1 MNWTINLAI
10 AILLSSLTGACL
22 FLVWYTIG
30 KILEEMGRI
39 NVMYL
44 LLKVVLFFWYF
55 PITYLIFYNLNY
67 DRWGGFLFRTTDTL
81 DAVCKRCCIGW
92 TVASGTLILKYLFDA
107 WLLRRRYRK
116 SVPVDDEIYDCF
128 VRVCEELGIRAGKV
142 DLVYD
147 YKTKSPCIGGLV
159 HNYVVLPTLEYSRE
173 QLRVIFL
180 HELTHYKQKNHVLRH
195 LTQIALAFHFFNPLM
210 WVMKWKV
217 CYWGEYAC
225 DYDVIPKTQGADYY
239 FDIIQGI
246 SSSPTFVQSLD
257 SRLFEN
263 DREIQMRK
271 ALAKRSYRM
280 KTKSRILAFAVI
292 CIMTLSSTVSVQA
305 ATMGAGEMYYNTYFT
320 TIGDQ
325 SEMVSGTDGIEYTAP
340 GFERGVIVTKERES
354 LFSKYAFSNYEWV
367 IRANR
372 AQSSRNFTAS
382 AGQKIY
388 MSSLASPSSARYKMG
403 IITPDNTL
411 RYVTVTGYGAHAFT
425 LTSSGTYAIFI
436 QNLTDGQIIV
446 NGNYN
451 VE

>member
-22 FLVWYTIG
+22 FIVWYTIG
-30 KILEEMGRI
+30 KILERMGRI

-81 DAVCKRCCIGW
+81 DAICKRCCMGW
-92 TVASGTLILKYLFDA
+92 LIASGTLILKYLFDA
-107 WLLRRRYRK
+107 WLLKLRYRK

-128 VRVCEELGIRAGKV
+128 VSVCEELGIRTGKV

-159 HNYVVLPTLEYSRE
+159 HNYVVLPSLEYSKE

-217 CYWGEYAC
+217 RYWGEYAC
-225 DYDVIPKTQGADYY
+225 DYDVIPKTQGVDYY
-239 FDIIQGI
+239 FDIIQRI

-305 ATMGAGEMYYNTYFT
+305 ATMGMGELYYNSFFATA
-320 TIGDQ
+320 GDT
-325 SEMVSGTDGIEYTAP
+325 SEVVEGTDGIEYTAP

-354 LFSKYAFSNYEWV
+354 FFRNYLTTYGWT

-372 AQSSRNFTAS
+372 AQSSRNFSVS

-388 MSSLASPSSARYKMG
+388 MSSVASPSSARFKMG
-403 IITPDNTL
+403 IIEPNGTL
-411 RYVTVTGYGAHAFT
+411 RYVILTGLGSHTFTVA
-425 LTSSGTYAIFI
+425 SSGSYAIFV
-436 QNLTDGQIIV
+436 QNLTDEQMTV
-446 NGNYN
+446 HVNYN